1 MESPDPSHP
10 IISPGLQ
17 VPASSSTVDVRVIDT
32 NTRLYLKPGVFWEP
46 ILRGFD
52 GPHAPIYCFLIS
64 HDKHHILFD
73 LGVRTDWENH
83 APKIVRLI
91 KSTTEVTCCEKDVAS
106 ILDDDTTDLG
116 IRSTD
121 IEAIV
126 WSHSDFDHVGDPSR
140 FPHTTE
146 LVVGPGV
153 RKRSWPGYPSNPD
166 GTVLDSDAAGRVVR
180 EISFDGTSM
189 KVGGFDAFDYFG
201 DGSFY
206 LLDAPGHAPGHMCA
220 LARTTA
226 DPPSFVFMGA
236 DACHHAGVLRP
247 SKYIPL
253 PRPMPSRNWES
264 CGGCPGAL
272 LVKLAAWQSSS
283 EPFFQVARG
292 PLFCDHEASMETVAK
307 IQKLDAVG
315 NVLVILAHDASLDGR
330 LVLFPECV
338 NDWKAKGLG
347 EATRWLFCRELENV
361 EP

>member
-1 MESPDPSHP
+1 MGSKLSCPLSPPTF
-10 IISPGLQ
+10 Q

-46 ILRGFD
+46 VLRGFD
-52 GPHAPIYCFLIS
+52 GPHAPVYCFLVS
-64 HDKHHILFD
+64 HGNRHILFD
-73 LGVRTDWENH
+73 LGVRTDWESH
-83 APKIVRLI
+83 APKIVKLV
-91 KSTTEVTCCEKDVAS
+91 KATTVVTSGEKDVAS
-106 ILDDDTTDLG
+106 LLDDDTSGLG

-140 FPHTTE
+140 FPATTE

-153 RKRSWPGYPSNPD
+153 KNRAWPGYPSNSD
-166 GTVLDSDAAGRVVR
+166 GTVLDSDAAGRNVR
-180 EISFDGTSM
+180 EINFEDTGLQ
-189 KVGGFDAFDYFG
+189 VGGFKAFDYFG

-247 SKYIPL
+247 SQYLPL
-253 PRPMPSRNWES
+253 PQSVSSQSLE
-264 CGGCPGAL
+264 CYGGCPGKVL
-272 LVKLAAWQSSS
+272 MQLAAWKSVD

-292 PLFCDHEASMETVAK
+292 PLFWDHPTAMKTVAK
-307 IQKLDAVG
+307 MQKLDAAESLLIV
-315 NVLVILAHDASLDGR
+315 LAHDNSLGGY
-330 LVLFPECV
+330 LPLFPERV
-338 NDWKAKGLG
+338 NDWKVQGVD
-347 EATRWLFCRELENV
+347 EATRWAFCKELENV
-361 EP
+361 KT